1 MAFICDLTLQ
11 TQEVKLTASTWSEI
25 LKVITYATLVGHK
38 WSNQK
43 CLHQL
48 YWLWLFCSVGCPSS
62 SSYDETPQLCII
74 IFPLYIENDQVQR
87 CKELVTIDTH
97 QCIEVLLAPCPA
109 TDLLDLLMERKSLSI
124 VRGEL
129 QGVIRGVTELQADL
143 SAPSILPLAK
153 KVMNKLIF
161 TPYVDRV
168 RNRIY
173 MMHLVCIVGKL
184 LEDGNEKS
192 IGMFCIQYE
201 WNLSLSLSSYLFTYF
216 NVYHILYYCDGV

>member
-1 MAFICDLTLQ
+1 M
-11 TQEVKLTASTWSEI
+11 
-25 LKVITYATLVGHK
+25 
-38 WSNQK
+38 
-43 CLHQL
+43 
-48 YWLWLFCSVGCPSS
+48 
-62 SSYDETPQLCII
+62 
-74 IFPLYIENDQVQR
+74 
-87 CKELVTIDTH
+87 
-97 QCIEVLLAPCPA
+97 LLAPCPA
-109 TDLLDLLMERKSLSI
+109 ADILDLLMERKSLSI

-192 IGMFCIQYE
+192 IGTFCVQYE
-201 WNLSLSLSSYLFTYF
+201 
-216 NVYHILYYCDGV
+216 